1 MIVNDSAGELT
12 LTPRQFKASIKALGL
27 SQGRAARLCGFH
39 GSTAK
44 KWASGARKV
53 PEPVAIMLRLLQSG
67 ELTVEQLE
75 SVAKPAKG
83 GRK

>member
-1 MIVNDSAGELT
+1 VPWGHWGADADTTSIQGVHQGAGAVT
-12 LTPRQFKASIKALGL
+12 GARRKAM
-27 SQGRAARLCGFH
+27 RLPH

-44 KWASGARKV
+44 KWASGARRV

-67 ELTVEQLE
+67 GLTVERLE